1 MVSKNGSQN
10 KKEGGIMKF
19 EFADPKRQPCRIKVV
34 GVGGGG
40 GNAVNRMVEEGIQ
53 GVEFTAIN
61 TDLQVLQNSKAPE
74 KVQIGVK
81 LTKGLGS
88 GGRPDIGRK
97 AIEENSLEVKENIE
111 GANIVFI
118 ACGMGG
124 GTGTGASP
132 IIAQMAKELGALTVG
147 IVTKP
152 FDFEGTRRKE
162 QAEQGIIE
170 LKEKTDSVIVIPNQR
185 LLAVASKQTSFL
197 DAFRLA
203 DSILLQA
210 TKGISEIITRPG
222 FINVDF
228 ADVQAVMSE
237 PGIALMGIGR
247 ARGEDRA
254 VEAAEEAIS
263 SPLLED
269 ISIDGAKAV
278 LVNITTG
285 KELSLHEL
293 NEAMN
298 TIRNKVAQDA
308 NIIMGAVMDE
318 DDNDEVSITIIATG
332 MEKERK
338 RKLLRE
344 TEKIYGREETERLPA
359 FKRRRAETLIDLETP
374 TFMRKQMD

>member
-1 MVSKNGSQN
+1 
-10 KKEGGIMKF
+10 MKF
-19 EFADPKRQPCRIKVV
+19 EFADSKRQPCRIKVI

-40 GNAVNRMVEEGIQ
+40 GNAVNRMVEEEME

-185 LLAVASKQTSFL
+185 LLTVASKQTSFL

-269 ISIDGAKAV
+269 ISIEGAKAV

-308 NIIMGAVMDE
+308 NIIMGAVTDE

-344 TEKIYGREETERLPA
+344 TEKIYGREELERLPA
-359 FKRRRAETLIDLETP
+359 FRRRKTETLIDLETP